1 MFEELNI
8 IPIVLAVAA
17 DMLVGT
23 LWYSPFLFG
32 SYWMK
37 ETGTTRDDMKGAGKA
52 MGFAV
57 LSSLVM
63 AYVLSI
69 VLEKLNVTTVDGA
82 IETAFLLWVGFIA
95 TTNTMR
101 VIYEKAKMSVYF
113 LQVSYHL
120 VAMIVMSIILVLWK

>member
-1 MFEELNI
+1 MFEDLNI
-8 IPIVLAVAA
+8 IPFVLAVAA

-32 SYWMK
+32 NYWMK
-37 ETGTTRDDMKGAGKA
+37 EVGMSRDDLKGAGKA
-52 MGFAV
+52 MGFAI
-57 LSSLVM
+57 LSSFVM
-63 AYVLSI
+63 AFVLSI

-82 IETAFLLWVGFIA
+82 IETAFMLWIGFVA

-101 VIYEKAKMSVYF
+101 VIYERAKPSVYF

-120 VAMIVMSIILVLWK
+120 IGMIVMSIILVLWK